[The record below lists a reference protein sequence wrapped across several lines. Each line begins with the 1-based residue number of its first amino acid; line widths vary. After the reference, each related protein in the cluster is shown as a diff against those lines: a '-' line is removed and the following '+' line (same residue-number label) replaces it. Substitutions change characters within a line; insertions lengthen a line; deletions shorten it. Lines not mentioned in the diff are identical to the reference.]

1 MVAEHLPI
9 IGAEWLLTYAIH
21 SSVLL
26 LAVALLSRSTR
37 NERILEGLW
46 RIGLFGPILT
56 TTIQLLVPGWFTS
69 LVMAESGSAAFP
81 VPRAIV
87 VSTGA
92 GGWSDPAGIVGT
104 VAFALW
110 AVIALAGLGLLFH
123 GHLRLI
129 RLLRGRVPVSLR
141 ARPHW
146 TGISISR
153 RLTTPV
159 ALLTGELCL
168 PMAALD
174 ELSDEELTA
183 VVAHEQEH
191 LRRRDPWWLVLAS
204 VICRVL
210 FFQPLNWIAARRLRS
225 LAEFLCDSRAVQQT
239 SPIAVASALVSVS
252 RWIGKPPLVV
262 ASGMASQES
271 LTVSRVRRI
280 LEGPAKST
288 RWSRLVPGA
297 GGLLLFLATL
307 GPAVALEVSGLSTR
321 YTIVA
326 FDNGGPFDVTIER
339 GKVLGVTINGIPV
352 RASDIEQQG
361 NRVWITP
368 AVGAPLVLTLTETGG
383 MRWDSRP
390 RLADLP

>member
-1 MVAEHLPI
+1 MTDHLPI
-9 IGAEWLLTYAIH
+9 VAAEWLLTYAIH
-21 SSVLL
+21 STVLL
-26 LAVALLSRSTR
+26 LAVVFLTRYTRS
-37 NERILEGLW
+37 ERVLEGLW
-46 RIGLFGPILT
+46 RVGLVGPILT
-56 TTIQLLVPGWFTS
+56 TTIQVLVPGWLS
-69 LVMAESGSAAFP
+69 RLVLAESGSAELP
-81 VPRAIV
+81 SPGAIV
-87 VSTGA
+87 VSAGA
-92 GGWSDPAGIVGT
+92 GGWSDPVSFAVT

-110 AVIALAGLGLLFH
+110 ALIALAGLGLLFH
-123 GHLRLI
+123 GHLRLT

-141 ARPHW
+141 GRPEW

-174 ELSDEELTA
+174 ELSDEELNA

-204 VICRVL
+204 AICRVL

-252 RWIGKPPLVV
+252 RWIGKRPLV

-271 LTVSRVRRI
+271 LTVRRVRRI
-280 LEGPAKST
+280 LEGQAKSKG
-288 RWSRLVPGA
+288 RGRLVPGA
-297 GGLLLFLATL
+297 GGLVLFLATV
-307 GPAVALEVSGLSTR
+307 GPAVGFEFSGLSTR
-321 YTIVA
+321 YTIAA

-339 GKVLGVTINGIPV
+339 GRVVRVTLDGIAV
-352 RASDIEQQG
+352 RASEIEQRG
-361 NRVWITP
+361 NTVRITP
-368 AVGAPLVLTLTETGG
+368 AAGAPLVLTLTETGG
-383 MRWDSRP
+383 MNWNSRP
-390 RLADLP
+390 